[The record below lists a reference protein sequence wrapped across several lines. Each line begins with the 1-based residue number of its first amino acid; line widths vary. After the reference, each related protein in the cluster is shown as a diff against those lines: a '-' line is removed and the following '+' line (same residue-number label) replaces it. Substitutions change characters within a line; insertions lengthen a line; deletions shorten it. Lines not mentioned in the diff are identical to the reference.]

1 MEVSTRA
8 ARTLESRDNIPDLAF
23 SPIDHIVFY
32 LRAQNAAL
40 FVTRKADDILFEA
53 FELLPPNSRI
63 MSCRG
68 SLLQEFPE
76 CAALVKLHVVSS
88 EAFLTVFIE
97 VMTKLEL
104 DIAPNAQPKAKKAGV
119 EHAEERDTMSP
130 FLVTGMVMD
139 VLAGLGCR
147 VQPSRYI
154 KRSREQVDC
163 SNTRLP
169 FHRSPVWLL
178 LRVSLRLAL
187 EHGQILSNEWSS
199 QGLYKALLA
208 FHHCRLLQDATRR
221 GFGSE
226 VLYCM
231 GAKVA
236 RRVLKLD
243 PPCQRPWLREAMTA
257 VEAARLVLQKRW
269 EKVQESD
276 NTQLPLERLSS
287 LSLDDDCQLRLR
299 NLRNYMSWMESRAPA
314 RRAKVGPGDPTAFH
328 ILPPMA
334 LPTTQSLASRS
345 HGVQNFELLEFE
357 DWVDCNLG
365 PWLERCQDPLSSQT
379 SSGHMHAE
387 AQVDQLND
395 LIFAYYKRASK
406 SYQGIPEALSA
417 MFLTI
422 MELWV
427 ALDNIAGRAVKLL
440 LNYDPGL
447 NPDLLQPLL
456 LSTKRQMQRLQA
468 VEQYLVCRQQRAGGS
483 YPSAFSNFGD
493 PHSLAVRYVHS
504 SRSHQT
510 LLEEITA
517 KAERDKAAKI
527 REYEEMRYLH
537 DSRVRERNR
546 MDHNDSR
553 DRWGDMAHQPYAC
566 RRCRLDGQIKS
577 MRIDVFEWPLPADDN
592 HAMATVFEIDVDK
605 TVRLWRSATMELL
618 TKVFREEAVKRT
630 GTKLSWAGS
639 HSGLQQFVRCSS
651 RLYPAS
657 HVKRTNESHY
667 RDQHISQATRQNV
680 CVEHGTLYSYYDA
693 DLAIKPETAEWASG
707 SRVPPNCSYARPG
720 LFEDWVRSTRHT
732 SNEVIAAQWSCPGD
746 MSLEEFR
753 AVGNLRSGAGLQWA
767 NILCQLVIPAIDLN
781 KQLCHDLI
789 MQACLEAGAPGA
801 GRHVLRM
808 AHADAGCER
817 YAGKAIKALR
827 EALLRVQDSWQ
838 NETTLCLIARLSARL
853 FSLSPSR
860 AVSDEMLELL
870 AAIRKV
876 SIGWV
881 RELVRKLDEN
891 VSISHR
897 DSLSRRVL
905 MSSLICAITFDV
917 GAESLHSVLN
927 SRDNLSIYTEVAAS
941 VHDHLPGDG
950 VPSERIP
957 RFLFDRWQRIS
968 HLSYTTV
975 TEDVVS
981 RGNGGLDTTMKIFW
995 SEYAPSRSGWQ
1006 VDELPRGHVLVS
1018 NTDTPD
1024 GPMTVSFNLLKGLVL
1039 VNGHPLARLSES
1051 YQTHPTFIQLFGRQ
1065 ILDVMPSAI
1074 PEMQFSARRDQM
1086 GWGVH
1091 FAMTDAKLVIRAISR
1106 DISPLGNAS
1115 PTMWEY
1121 IPREYLNEDL
1131 PATFVK
1137 RYSHWMNLSN
1147 QIIQFRPVQQP
1158 WMSVPDSWA
1167 LSSGTLSK
1175 GVCRVIDPYSNTAE
1189 QIVKIME
1196 PLESKYNINCIF
1208 NSHVDSLE
1216 VELPRFSLS
1225 FTLARE
1231 DSVLSSKNYPGMCVN
1246 RSQGIGALIGLK
1258 SKLVLG
1264 PAEPSSTR
1272 PKAVL
1277 IPQGE
1282 FSPRIAGNH
1291 VEVLAHPSS
1300 RNRIRHH
1307 IFEANTTIGL
1317 LSDSGALSS
1326 KLLICYLHAL
1336 TSHCLPD
1343 PLTRRTGTEEAFRL
1357 LGSVAL
1363 RSFQRLDANSAHYL
1377 QAIADLSPQRAYYP
1391 DHLQVMETVEW
1402 NSNLLSLSQ
1411 HDAFWQMAQA
1421 IHEHFKSF
1429 CEIFPDVNKETVAP
1443 KLRGES
1449 SRLLVERARLRNATF
1464 RVSEFGA
1471 EVGRGSCND
1480 NQQNRSE
1487 YDHWYHSKDGR
1498 HLGPSK
1504 ECNRASLVARCL
1516 DAGVQRSLF
1525 RPQGSIQ
1532 DIIRQVT
1539 GESFSGTTKASLQV
1553 NLENLRP
1560 PLESIG
1566 EFWCNLHTS
1575 LAAEKNKYRIMFFL
1589 AFLLYATGAKWEI
1602 VQVLMVLSMPEPS
1615 TSICPPAEPSFNL
1628 AITRATFKG
1637 DATEVASRLVHG
1649 REECPEWRRPRNHG
1663 ETNREY
1669 ITRRHNL
1676 WCSESE
1682 RLKSRFV
1689 DDLNTQLNGAWIL
1702 RTPTGEPYG
1711 SYMDVASIMQS
1722 VQDLARTAKRSH
1734 DFFGYLDDV
1743 AAILRQTDLM
1753 PAQDRTKISETRPLP
1768 TDKLP
1773 DLSKRFISA
1782 NSLFSCPAPSFDRP
1796 KLAHCVAQHSAE
1808 SPGKTMQEQAR
1819 PVSSLLE
1826 RLWKKASQ
1834 DHQRA
1839 YIQELRG
1846 SAESIGVSSAVSAG
1860 TVSLV
1865 DPSPTAQTPK
1875 KPANKIAAAINKA
1888 LTGGS
1893 VARDICLAA
1902 GMYPRLSPVFALGRL
1917 ARAHWG
1923 SLSREWQRCLVN
1935 YALSLVYLQRAER
1948 LASFIGNPNRK
1959 RELQRE
1965 LANLGSHDE
1974 FDPLNHPE
1982 GLLLELEQGILIRQ
1996 VQQKIAATMTAPPGG
2011 KGAVMQLNMGEGKSS
2026 VIVPLVA
2033 SALAD
2038 GSRVVRVVVAKPQS
2052 KQMMHTLIT
2061 KLGGLINRRVLY
2073 LPFSRSIRLSPDQVG
2088 SVRAMIQACQQE
2100 GGVLLVQPEHLLSFK
2115 LMGIEK
2121 IWHEAQQNPTMG
2133 DDILQLYQEF
2143 EAVSRDIVDESDE
2156 NFSVKFELI
2165 YTMGSQQPVEMSPE
2179 RWILIEA
2186 VMELL
2191 RDVVKRLARSESG
2204 GGDLEGLLFEERQD
2218 KSGGFP
2224 TIRVLEDAAG
2234 QRLGETLAHQICALG
2249 LPGFPVHNVTA
2260 SMRRAILAYMLKENL
2275 SQDEISSVEKA
2286 DNGFFGESKT
2296 KQGLL
2301 LLRGLLA
2308 KGILLFAL
2316 GQKRYR
2322 VNYGLAPDRCPP
2334 TMLAVPFRAKDMPSP
2349 RSEFSH
2355 PDVVIVLTCLSY
2367 YYRGLADDELFTSLE
2382 LLSKSDLADQEYG
2395 IWTSAAPALSPT
2407 LRHFSGVNLKDQ
2419 ARCRQSL
2426 FPALRYVKP
2435 AVDFYLSNV
2444 VFAKEMKEFP
2454 SKLSASGWD
2463 LAKPKAHPLTGFS
2476 GTIDSKRVLPLAVE
2490 ALDLPDQRYN
2500 NAAVLDC
2507 LLGNENEVLELGE
2520 GPSQLSVLDTLLDA
2534 VTKNGMRVILDV
2546 GAQIIEC
2553 SNAQLAK
2560 HWLESAPAS
2569 ETDAVIYFEDNDELS
2584 VVARD
2589 GTVDAFLTSPFTS
2602 NTERCLVFLDQAHT
2616 RGTDLRLPDRYRAA
2630 VTLGPAIT
2638 KDTLVQG
2645 IFFFLSRESPA
2656 VSTDTMATACMR
2668 MRKLG
2673 HGQSVT
2679 FCVSQEMQKRI
2690 RTTCGADPSQ
2700 SIAVVNVL
2708 EWAISETWEE
2718 EVRSIP
2724 LWENQGI
2731 RHLYQETIWD
2741 RVARKKKFSQRD
2753 AQDYTEPEA
2762 RTLEHRYRPISA
2774 AMLSLGPLTLL
2785 GKLTAALCP
2794 SDIGKQ
2800 QLGFIQQKAE
2810 AFKLASA
2817 AQSANFQEE
2826 QEREL
2831 APEIEQE
2838 RQVERPPQVAPKP
2851 HSLHDDVIHFA
2862 CTGELRL
2869 ASAAFLSSFQALE
2882 KSSAVQYFPPGVSNF
2897 PSDLLITADYAHT
2910 VDERGQ
2916 GFCSDMYQRP
2926 VQWVITSKSHMV
2938 VISQWEANKL
2948 KQLGSCSSH
2957 AMLRAYLPRPSLTF
2971 RTLEDL
2977 QIYTVPATA
2986 SDEVRPE
2993 LIMQLNLFAGQLY
3006 LRSYQH
3012 YVALCRYLGLSY
3024 MENRGDKE
3032 IAADGFVRRK
3042 EGEYA
3047 GCRFE
3052 TSPIMFLNV
3061 LIQKLRRDCMGIE
3074 KTHMGKILAGE
3085 ILTEK
3090 DFPEE
3095 EA

>member
-1 MEVSTRA
+1 MRFKTSDESPSGLEYAINHVFLPPRLPQTDDASLENELFLAKSLYKSLLGFRKLEPASSEALNPALDMVGHFSKAEHITPPIIRA
-8 ARTLESRDNIPDLAF
+8 MICGLSNG
-23 SPIDHIVFY
+23 DHIVFY

-40 FVTRKADDILFEA
+40 FVTRKAEDILFEA
-53 FELLPPNSRI
+53 FELLPPNSRV

-68 SLLQEFPE
+68 SLLREFPE

-88 EAFLTVFIE
+88 EAFLSVFIE

-104 DIAPNAQPKAKKAGV
+104 DIAPNAQPKAKKGGV

-154 KRSREQVDC
+154 KRSREQVDW
-163 SNTRLP
+163 SNARLP

-199 QGLYKALLA
+199 PGVLYKALLA

-243 PPCQRPWLREAMTA
+243 PPCQSPWLREAMTA
-257 VEAARLVLQKRW
+257 VEAARLVLQGRW

-276 NTQLPLERLSS
+276 NTQLPLERFFV
-287 LSLDDDCQLRLR
+287 CAIF
-299 NLRNYMSWMESRAPA
+299 ETTC
-314 RRAKVGPGDPTAFH
+314 PGWTREP
-328 ILPPMA
+328 LP
-334 LPTTQSLASRS
+334 
-345 HGVQNFELLEFE
+345 GEL
-357 DWVDCNLG
+357 
-365 PWLERCQDPLSSQT
+365 
-379 SSGHMHAE
+379 
-387 AQVDQLND
+387 
-395 LIFAYYKRASK
+395 SK
-406 SYQGIPEALSA
+406 SYQDIPEALSV

-427 ALDNIAGRAVKLL
+427 ALDDIAGRAVKLL

-447 NPDLLQPLL
+447 TPDLLQPLL

-493 PHSLAVRYVHS
+493 PYSLAVRYVHS
-504 SRSHQT
+504 SCSHQA

-527 REYEEMRYLH
+527 REYEAMRNLY
-537 DSRVRERNR
+537 DSYVRERNR
-546 MDHNDSR
+546 MDHNDNR
-553 DRWGDMAHQPYAC
+553 DRWGDMTHQPNSC
-566 RRCRLDGQIKS
+566 SRCLLDDQIKS
-577 MRIDVFEWPLPADDN
+577 MRISVFEWPLPADDN

-605 TVRLWRSATMELL
+605 TVWLWRSATMELL
-618 TKVFREEAVKRT
+618 TKVFRGEAVKRT
-630 GTKLSWAGS
+630 STKLWWAGS
-639 HSGLQQFVRCSS
+639 HSGLQR
-651 RLYPAS
+651 Y
-657 HVKRTNESHY
+657 VKRTNESHY
-667 RDQHISQATRQNV
+667 RDQHISQATRQN
-680 CVEHGTLYSYYDA
+680 E
-693 DLAIKPETAEWASG
+693 
-707 SRVPPNCSYARPG
+707 
-720 LFEDWVRSTRHT
+720 
-732 SNEVIAAQWSCPGD
+732 
-746 MSLEEFR
+746 
-753 AVGNLRSGAGLQWA
+753 
-767 NILCQLVIPAIDLN
+767 
-781 KQLCHDLI
+781 LCHDLI

-801 GRHVLRM
+801 TRHVLRM

-817 YAGKAIKALR
+817 YAGKATKALR

-853 FSLSPSR
+853 FSLSPSKG
-860 AVSDEMLELL
+860 VSDEILELL

-891 VSISHR
+891 VSVSHR
-897 DSLSRRVL
+897 DSLSRRIL

-917 GAESLHSVLN
+917 GAEPLHSVLN
-927 SRDNLSIYTEVAAS
+927 SGDNLSIYTEVAAS

-957 RFLFDRWQRIS
+957 RCLFDRWQRIS

-975 TEDVVS
+975 TEEV
-981 RGNGGLDTTMKIFW
+981 IFW

-1039 VNGHPLARLSES
+1039 VNGHPLARLPES

-1091 FAMTDAKLVIRAISR
+1091 FAMTDGKLVIRAISR

-1121 IPREYLNEDL
+1121 IPCEYLKEDL

-1147 QIIQFRPVQQP
+1147 QVIQFRPVQQP

-1167 LSSGTLSK
+1167 LSSGILSK

-1189 QIVKIME
+1189 QILKIME
-1196 PLESKYNINCIF
+1196 PLESKYNIDCIF
-1208 NSHVDSLE
+1208 NSNVDSLE

-1231 DSVLSSKNYPGMCVN
+1231 DSVLKSKNYPGMCVKK
-1246 RSQGIGALIGLK
+1246 SQGIGTLIGLK

-1272 PKAVL
+1272 PKTVL
-1277 IPQGE
+1277 IPQGG
-1282 FSPRIAGNH
+1282 FSPRIAGDH

-1300 RNRIRHH
+1300 KNRIRHH
-1307 IFEANTTIGL
+1307 IFEANTTLGL

-1343 PLTRRTGTEEAFRL
+1343 PLTRRTGTEEALRL
-1357 LGSVAL
+1357 LGSAAL
-1363 RSFQRLDANSAHYL
+1363 RSFQHLDAKSADYL

-1391 DHLQVMETVEW
+1391 DHLQVMETVQW
-1402 NSNLLSLSQ
+1402 NSSLLSLSQ

-1421 IHEHFKSF
+1421 IHDHFKSF
-1429 CEIFPDVNKETVAP
+1429 CEIFPDVTKEAVAP
-1443 KLRGES
+1443 RLRGES
-1449 SRLLVERARLRNATF
+1449 SGLLVERARLRNAAF

-1471 EVGRGSCND
+1471 E
-1480 NQQNRSE
+1480 QNLSE

-1525 RPQGSIQ
+1525 SPQGSIQ

-1615 TSICPPAEPSFNL
+1615 TSVCPPAEPSFNL

-1637 DATEVASRLVHG
+1637 DATKVVSRLAHR
-1649 REECPEWRRPRNHG
+1649 REECPEWRLPRNHG
-1663 ETNREY
+1663 EKNRAY

-1676 WCSESE
+1676 WYPESE

-1702 RTPTGEPYG
+1702 QTPAGEPYG
-1711 SYMDVASIMQS
+1711 SYMDVASIMQF

-1734 DFFGYLDDV
+1734 DFFSYLNDV

-1782 NSLFSCPAPSFDRP
+1782 SSLFSCPAPSFGRP

-1808 SPGKTMQEQAR
+1808 SPGKAMQDQAR

-1834 DHQRA
+1834 NHQRA

-1860 TVSLV
+1860 TVSRV
-1865 DPSPTAQTPK
+1865 DPSPTAQTAK
-1875 KPANKIAAAINKA
+1875 ELANKIAAAIDKA

-1893 VARDICLAA
+1893 VAREFCLAA
-1902 GMYPRLSPVFALGRL
+1902 GMYPRLSPVFTLGRL

-1935 YALSLVYLQRAER
+1935 YALSLVYLQRAKR

-1982 GLLLELEQGILIRQ
+1982 GLLLELEQGILIRP
-1996 VQQKIAATMTAPPGG
+1996 VQQKIAATMTTPPGG

-2038 GSRVVRVVVAKPQS
+2038 GSRVVRAVVAKPQS
-2052 KQMMHTLIT
+2052 KQMMHTLIA
-2061 KLGGLINRRVLY
+2061 KLGGLINRRVFY
-2073 LPFSRSIRLSPDQVG
+2073 LPFSRSIRLSPDQVE

-2133 DDILQLYQEF
+2133 GDILQLYQEF

-2191 RDVVKRLARSESG
+2191 RDVVKRLARSKSG

-2234 QRLGETLAHQICALG
+2234 QNLVETLAHQICALG
-2249 LPGFPVHNVTA
+2249 LPGFPIHNVTA
-2260 SMRRAILAYMLKENL
+2260 SVRRAILAYMLKENL

-2286 DNGFFGESKT
+2286 DNGFFGENKT

-2322 VNYGLAPDRCPP
+2322 VNYGLAPDRRPP

-2395 IWTSAAPALSPT
+2395 IWASAALALPPT

-2419 ARCRQSL
+2419 DRCRQSL

-2435 AVDFYLSNV
+2435 AVDFYLSKV

-2463 LAKPKAHPLTGFS
+2463 LAKPKTHPLTGFS
-2476 GTIDSKRVLPLAVE
+2476 GTIDSKRVLPLAVK
-2490 ALDLPDQRYN
+2490 ALDLPDQRYT

-2507 LLGNENEVLELGE
+2507 LLRNENEVLELGG

-2534 VTKNGMRVILDV
+2534 VTKKGMRVILDV

-2569 ETDAVIYFEDNDELS
+2569 ETDAVIYFEDNDDLS
-2584 VVARD
+2584 V
-2589 GTVDAFLTSPFTS
+2589 LTP
-2602 NTERCLVFLDQAHT
+2602 
-2616 RGTDLRLPDRYRAA
+2616 
-2630 VTLGPAIT
+2630 
-2638 KDTLVQG
+2638 
-2645 IFFFLSRESPA
+2645 
-2656 VSTDTMATACMR
+2656 CMR

-2690 RTTCGADPSQ
+2690 RTTCSVDPSH
-2700 SIAVVNVL
+2700 SIAVVDVL

-2741 RVARKKKFSQRD
+2741 RVARQKNFSQRD
-2753 AQDYTEPEA
+2753 AQDYAEPET

-2774 AMLSLGPLTLL
+2774 AMQPPGPPTLL
-2785 GKLTAALCP
+2785 EKLTAALGP

-2800 QLGFIQQKAE
+2800 HLGFIKQKAE
-2810 AFKLASA
+2810 GFKLVSA

-2831 APEIEQE
+2831 ALEIEQE
-2838 RQVERPPQVAPKP
+2838 RQIERPPQMAPVP
-2851 HSLHDDVIHFA
+2851 HGLHDDVIHFA

-2869 ASAAFLSSFQALE
+2869 ASAAFIPSFQALE

-2897 PSDLLITADYAHT
+2897 PSDLLITIDYART

-2926 VQWVITSKSHMV
+2926 VQWVLTSKSHMV

-2948 KQLGSCSSH
+2948 KQLGPWSGP

-3024 MENRGDKE
+3024 TENRGDEE

-3061 LIQKLRRDCMGIE
+3061 LIQKLRRDRMGIE

-3090 DFPEE
+3090 DFPKE